1 MEIFDFAL
9 FDFIFHIDKYLAI
22 IIAFL
27 GNWIYVLLF
36 AIVFV
41 ETGLVVAPFLPGDSL
56 LFATGALAGADMLN
70 VWVAYFVLL
79 FATIL
84 GDTVNYWIG
93 RYVGPKVF
101 CRPKSRFFKKE
112 HLEKTHRFY
121 EKHGGKTIIIAR
133 FIPIMRTFAPFVAGV
148 GRMRYGNFLFYNV
161 LGAFIWVTV
170 LLFLGFNFGGLP
182 FVKANFEYVILA
194 IIAISFSPMIIK
206 YIKHKR
212 QIKKESGA

>member
-9 FDFIFHIDKYLAI
+9 FDFVFHIDRYLAI

-27 GNWIYVLLF
+27 GNWIYALMF
-36 AIVFV
+36 AVVFV

-56 LFATGALAGADMLN
+56 LFAAGALAGAGMLN

-79 FATIL
+79 FAAIL

-101 CRPKSRFFKKE
+101 CRPQSRFFKKE
-112 HLEKTHRFY
+112 HLKKTHRFY

-161 LGAFIWVTV
+161 LGAFVWVTV
-170 LLFLGFNFGGLP
+170 LLFLGFYFGGLP

-194 IIAISFSPMIIK
+194 IIAISFSPMIIE